1 MYPPD
6 PQPRRY
12 DPFVSQQTDWF
23 TPNFTPEVQ
32 PPSPGFG
39 MPTDYSSNYRPQLG
53 DGSYGPEAVQR
64 QQTVQQSAPMPAPQ
78 PSGETPKYRFRNR
91 STGEVV
97 EMEWYG
103 QQPPTRE
110 DIELYQRQQEGG
122 SMQKAWEWANKPLT
136 DAPSRAARWLTSHA
150 PDEVSMGDK
159 INQYTGTNLG
169 DYTAA
174 ATGFMKGAVE
184 GAGDLAS
191 SFTSPL
197 SIGLM
202 ATTGGAGLTA
212 RAGMGAAS
220 KALSAIEAGAG
231 AGLAAHGGYR
241 LANADNWQE
250 AAWALPE
257 IAGGVLG
264 ARGGYNRYNQLANPP
279 APPPITDPTRL
290 LQAENPQLPPSKMG
304 PRFYAGAAGIA
315 DAHEGVYTENMSN
328 LANPFTENAMNMTW
342 GPEQIGE
349 QVQLPAQI
357 AAEIGVEGRRRP
369 ANPMIEP
376 IQPEVF
382 NPVGDPNVLAPGEI
396 AARNELPAVG
406 RPENRRGV
414 MADVINDLVNEEL
427 NKPRDAKGM
436 AVSGGVPPEGRVGG
450 MPDDVLGPVADPNAA
465 PPPPPPPPGNGLMPP
480 AERAAA
486 IQRILNDPAQIRQQA
501 QLMGVGEDVVRQE
514 LQRMVAREIADGNLP
529 QARGRAAQPPMRS
542 VTQGQLAPPV
552 PAGQRIGAAGRRA
565 VAKIDEIL
573 GTDPIAGHPDPDNV
587 ANPRLVGLKL
597 LAQDNHRIN
606 QAAQSAGIPRAI
618 FVKQLKRLIKEEG
631 GFLDVGVIGEGLGKA
646 KAAIGAKFEELS
658 TAAKKKFSTKIS
670 QIEKTIPEAVPI
682 LHDWMGK
689 RAAAETRGVI
699 EGEKFRHLD
708 APELEKVLEYQKH
721 PERFP
726 EVAAYFKSGRER
738 AIDADLA
745 LGLKENYLPQL
756 WDNTPEEISAAF
768 AKKYGT
774 NLKPGDPLAVEP
786 TPKGRVTMKPTFT
799 LKSVIENYK
808 EGMEMGLKPKIKNI
822 SELVNWYEK
831 SLEKAKADREFFFTM
846 RDRGLIRPAGKAPHG
861 WEDLKSDYFPSFGK
875 KGQLKYTYKAHP
887 DIVKVVENYI
897 KQPTGFWNS
906 VGDVVQT
913 SKDIAMSSGMVP
925 GTALNAHGLNILART
940 GAARGVIKGTL
951 EGIGYLINTGADNP
965 VARKIEKVAPWQSA
979 KAYLKENLKDAPKFV
994 EKGLNMSTEG
1004 FKFGEERHTN
1014 PFLKLHGKYF
1024 EDPLFQNMVPAL
1036 KLKHVKDITAQFMRD
1051 GMSEDVAMTKAS
1063 KIANETFGGINIDMM
1078 FRDKSFQTVMRSA
1091 LIAPD
1096 WLESNARV
1104 GVGMG
1109 KALVKGGAES
1119 KPYKQMAAGFFGSY
1133 LLANAANKFM
1143 SGHFMWQN
1151 DPGHT
1156 LQIDTGQTI
1165 KSGNKRKKV
1174 HINPFGTAFDAIRL
1188 PAETVTAAAKG
1199 DLSQAGRIL
1208 KNRASMP
1215 AASFGNFL
1223 YNEDWRGRELGG
1235 KTAFGKSVPFG
1246 TSVQRNISNLTDPF
1260 TPQYLGAAKE
1270 MLFEGTSF
1278 PEAIMGAVEA
1288 PVRFSTKP
1296 RPKHARR

>member
-12 DPFVSQQTDWF
+12 DPFVSQQTNWF
-23 TPNFTPEVQ
+23 TPDFTPEVQ

-39 MPTDYSSNYRPQLG
+39 MPEPYQSTFRPQLG
-53 DGSYGPEAVQR
+53 DGSYGPEAMQR
-64 QQTVQQSAPMPAPQ
+64 QQPPSPMP
-78 PSGETPKYRFRNR
+78 SLNTPEPGHERQTKFRFRNKN
-91 STGEVV
+91 TGEVM
-97 EMEWYG
+97 EMDWYG
-103 QQPPTRE
+103 QNPPTRE
-110 DIELYQRQQEGG
+110 DIELYQRQQDGG
-122 SMQKAWEWANKPLT
+122 GLQKAWDWANKPLT
-136 DAPSRAARWLTSHA
+136 DAPSRAARWLTSIA
-150 PDEVSMGDK
+150 PDEVAMGDR
-159 INQYTGTNLG
+159 INQFTGTNLG
-169 DYTAA
+169 DYTSA

-197 SIGLM
+197 SLGLL
-202 ATTGGAGLTA
+202 ATTGGAGLSA
-212 RAGMGAAS
+212 RAGLGAMS
-220 KALSAIEAGAG
+220 KTLSAIEAGAG

-290 LQAENPQLPPSKMG
+290 LQQENPILPPSKTG
-304 PRFYAGAAGIA
+304 PRFYAGQAGVA

-349 QVQLPAQI
+349 QVKLPAQI

-369 ANPMIEP
+369 VAPMIEP

-406 RPENRRGV
+406 RPENRRNV
-414 MADVINDLVNEEL
+414 MVDVIKDMVGEEL
-427 NKPRDAKGM
+427 NLPRDAQGNI
-436 AVSGGVPPEGRVGG
+436 ARGGVPLRPRVGE
-450 MPDDVLGPVADPNAA
+450 MPDILDPNAPALTPESPSSGPPA
-465 PPPPPPPPGNGLMPP
+465 PPPPPPP
-480 AERAAA
+480 
-486 IQRILNDPAQIRQQA
+486 
-501 QLMGVGEDVVRQE
+501 VG
-514 LQRMVAREIADGNLP
+514 P
-529 QARGRAAQPPMRS
+529 
-542 VTQGQLAPPV
+542 
-552 PAGQRIGAAGRRA
+552 RIGAAGRRA
-565 VAKIDEIL
+565 VAKINEVL

-587 ANPRLVGLKL
+587 ANPRLVGLQL
-597 LAQDNHRIN
+597 LQQDGQRIN
-606 QAAQSAGIPRAI
+606 QAAAQAGIPRAI

-631 GFLDVGVIGEGLGKA
+631 GFLDVGAIGEGFGKA
-646 KAAIGAKFEELS
+646 KAAIGAKATEISE
-658 TAAKKKFSTKIS
+658 AAKKKFSTKVS

-682 LHDWMGK
+682 LRDWMGK
-689 RAAAETRGVI
+689 RSAAETRGVI
-699 EGEKFRHLD
+699 EGEKFRKYD
-708 APELEKVLEYQKH
+708 APELEKVLEYQAH
-721 PERFP
+721 PERYP
-726 EVAAYFKSGRER
+726 DVAKYFETGRQR

-774 NLKPGDPLAVEP
+774 TAKPGDPLAVPP

-799 LKSVIENYK
+799 LKSVVENYK
-808 EGMEMGLKPKIKNI
+808 EGLEMGLKPKIKNI

-831 SLEKAKADREFFFTM
+831 SLEKAKADREFFFKM
-846 RDRGLIRPAGKAPHG
+846 RDTGLIRPAGKAPHG

-897 KQPTGFWNS
+897 KQPTGFWSS

-951 EGIGYLINTGADNP
+951 EGIGYMLNTGADNP

-979 KAYLKENLKDAPKFV
+979 KAYLKENLKDAPKYV
-994 EKGLNMSTEG
+994 EQGLNMSTEG

-1014 PFLKLHGKYF
+1014 PFLKVHGKYF

-1036 KLKHVKDITAQFMRD
+1036 KLKHAKDLTAQFMRD
-1051 GMSEDVAMTKAS
+1051 GMTEKVAMQKAG

-1208 KNRASMP
+1208 KNRASLP
-1215 AASFGNFL
+1215 AASFGNWL

-1235 KTAFGKSVPFG
+1235 KTAFGKPVPFG
-1246 TSVQRNISNLTDPF
+1246 TSLQRNISNITDPF

-1270 MLFEGTSF
+1270 MMFEGTSF

-1288 PVRFSTKP
+1288 PVRFSSKP
-1296 RPKHARR
+1296 RPKRARRR